1 MRRAIFIFVL
11 FSALTFAGCNSSEP
25 LPTHTRLS
33 IISSPVVTNSPTFE
47 PTRTQSATATST
59 LTRTAT
65 PTQSKTR
72 TPTPTAT
79 HTPSPIPTTTLTSTR
94 VATNIPPEQL
104 ALKHFLEGRAWLNA
118 TEPKDVAKNAARYF
132 SGRALQQTLD
142 EAQWE
147 IENRV
152 RYKIGEL
159 TDNLWSAKSDEGV
172 LIFEITRVGKAAQ
185 YDENWQVVNEFE
197 VNPLSIV
204 HVMTWDAND
213 KRWKVNHTK
222 SAVDKVTGKSLLE
235 E

>member
-1 MRRAIFIFVL
+1 MRRVIFL
-11 FSALTFAGCNSSEP
+11 FIMFAAFIIAGCNGTAS
-25 LPTHTRLS
+25 LPTQTRVS
-33 IISSPVVTNSPTFE
+33 IASSPVVTNPPTLE
-47 PTRTQSATATST
+47 PTITPNATPTST
-59 LTRTAT
+59 FTRTST

-79 HTPSPIPTTTLTSTR
+79 FAPSPTPTATLTSTKH
-94 VATNIPPEQL
+94 ATSIPPEQL
-104 ALKHFLEGRAWLNA
+104 ALKHFLEGRTWLNA

-132 SGRALQQTLD
+132 SGKAFQQTLE
-142 EAQWE
+142 EAEWE

-152 RYKIGEL
+152 RYNSGEL
-159 TDNLWSAKSDEGV
+159 TDNLWSAKSDEGI
-172 LIFEITRVGKAAQ
+172 LIFETTRAGKAAQ
-185 YDENWQVVNEFE
+185 YDDNWQVVNEFD

-204 HVMTWDAND
+204 YVMTWDAND